1 METSNNR
8 DLLSVTAFFSA
19 LIHVA
24 IILGV
29 SFKLPDISSL
39 NNADNSLDV
48 ILLNNANDEEPVEAE
63 TVSTSNNEGGG
74 EDEKEGSSP
83 IPFEVVK
90 PSPVQSVVKVAE
102 QQPVKKLSPDQFI
115 TAKNGELALPK
126 LAPDKTRLESKAKQ
140 KGNDILT
147 TKSQRQLERERLI
160 AKIRQTEEDYN
171 KRPKKVF
178 LSPTTKEH
186 GAAKYLDE
194 WRKRVVTT
202 GNADYP
208 SQIKARQ
215 LTGTLILSVSIN
227 PNGTVNAID
236 ILTPSSHKLLNDAAI
251 RFVRN
256 ASPFANFPEEDY
268 FKDIDILVVTR
279 SFHFLPDNRITSTA
293 APGQR

>member
-1 METSNNR
+1 METSDNR

-19 LIHVA
+19 LIHA
-24 IILGV
+24 TIILGI
-29 SFKLPDISSL
+29 SFKLPDIASL
-39 NNADNSLDV
+39 NNTDNSLDV
-48 ILLNNANDEEPVEAE
+48 ILLNTANNEAPVEAE

-74 EDEKEGSSP
+74 EDDQEATSP
-83 IPFEVVK
+83 IPYEPVR
-90 PSPVQSVVKVAE
+90 PSPVKSVVKVAE
-102 QQPVKKLSPDQFI
+102 QEAEKKISPDQLI
-115 TAKNGELALPK
+115 TAQQGDVSVQRM
-126 LAPDKTRLESKAKQ
+126 APDETRLESKSEQ
-140 KGNDILT
+140 KGSDVFT

-208 SQIKARQ
+208 LQIKARE

-227 PNGTVNAID
+227 PNGTVNDID
-236 ILTPSSHKLLNDAAI
+236 ILTPSPHRLLNEAAV
-251 RFVRN
+251 RFVRD
-256 ASPFANFPEEDY
+256 ASPFQSFPEDEY

-279 SFHFLPDNRITSTA
+279 SFHFLPGNRVTSSA
-293 APGQR
+293 APRQ